1 MLVAWGG
8 DWTGISILQWSYDA
22 NGEDHLEMANPYRV
36 FPSVD
41 SGVRFGRPD
50 LSGRRMD
57 NASKMI
63 NRCQKP
69 VELFRSV

>member
-8 DWTGISILQWSYDA
+8 DWTGKKVEHWSYDA
-22 NGEDHLEMANPYRV
+22 LGEDHLERTNPYRV

-50 LSGRRMD
+50 LSGRRTD
-57 NASKMI
+57 NASKTV